1 MQKSE
6 NAVGIEFAES
16 SELSLSEWEQQTVK
30 SDSGESDSKEKL
42 KDLTKR
48 NLVGK
53 KRKRKPEETESDSD
67 YDNMNPIP
75 WKNQNGKKS
84 PSARSETSERHTVNK
99 RRKTYLEEYL
109 TYGELS
115 GLIP

>member
-1 MQKSE
+1 M
-6 NAVGIEFAES
+6 
-16 SELSLSEWEQQTVK
+16 
-30 SDSGESDSKEKL
+30 KE
-42 KDLTKR
+42 LTKR

-67 YDNMNPIP
+67 YDNMNLIP
-75 WKNQNGKKS
+75 WKHQNGKKS
-84 PSARSETSERHTVNK
+84 PSARSESSERQTVNK

-115 GLIP
+115 GLIPQSLLINVNFERFADANGFEPLE